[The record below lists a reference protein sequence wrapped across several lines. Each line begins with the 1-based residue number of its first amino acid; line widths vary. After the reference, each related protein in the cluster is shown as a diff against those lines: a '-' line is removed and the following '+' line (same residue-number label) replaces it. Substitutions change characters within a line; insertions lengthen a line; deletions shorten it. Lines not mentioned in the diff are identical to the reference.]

1 MVCGAFPFRS
11 WGLVGMQEK
20 EKACELCCLLVITRG
35 AKWQAIDWNTSGA
48 LGWAWEFHSEDC
60 EIRKCQGGKLLN
72 GLGFCWPG
80 PGSYGMRDEEGMWLP
95 EPPNK
100 EECHLSPSHPSVNVS
115 HQSNSPHTISG
126 TPNMVLKGSRTSSEL
141 SGTLGNISFI
151 FQYAFSPL
159 NFFFFFFFSKT

>member
-1 MVCGAFPFRS
+1 
-11 WGLVGMQEK
+11 
-20 EKACELCCLLVITRG
+20 
-35 AKWQAIDWNTSGA
+35 
-48 LGWAWEFHSEDC
+48 
-60 EIRKCQGGKLLN
+60 
-72 GLGFCWPG
+72 
-80 PGSYGMRDEEGMWLP
+80 MRDEEGMWLP

-159 NFFFFFFFSKT
+159 NFFFLFLLLQNIVYQEDSCPLKAGVALNTTKLL